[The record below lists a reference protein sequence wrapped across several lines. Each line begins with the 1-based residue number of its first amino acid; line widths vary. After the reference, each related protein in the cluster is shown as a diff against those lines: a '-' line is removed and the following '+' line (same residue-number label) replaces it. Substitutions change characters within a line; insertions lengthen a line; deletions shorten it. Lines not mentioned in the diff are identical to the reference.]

1 MGIDMHVV
9 CIRPYSECEHGHQWL
24 VRSYMSNSP
33 AVCVHFARGSVSG
46 CREKG
51 QMERMCWI
59 LICWEYFLLQKCHF
73 DAVVLI

>member
-9 CIRPYSECEHGHQWL
+9 CIRPYIECEHGRQWL

-33 AVCVHFARGSVSG
+33 AVCVRFACGSVSG

-51 QMERMCWI
+51 QMARMCWI
-59 LICWEYFLLQKCHF
+59 LICWEYFLLQKSHF